1 MVIFHIVL
9 KRLIVVILHLFTRY
23 ASYLSILVGLVISL
37 GHGDLVLR
45 VEGQLRVR
53 TLELSH
59 KGGGQGRFTLR

>member
-45 VEGQLRVR
+45 VEGQL
-53 TLELSH
+53 
-59 KGGGQGRFTLR
+59 